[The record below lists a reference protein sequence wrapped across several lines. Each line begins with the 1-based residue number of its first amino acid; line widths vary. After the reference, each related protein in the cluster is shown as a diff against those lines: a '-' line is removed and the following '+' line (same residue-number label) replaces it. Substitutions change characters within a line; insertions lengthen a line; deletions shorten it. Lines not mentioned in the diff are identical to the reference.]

1 MVWLRSQGIKK
12 PDGWVRVVSA
22 PGVSELGLDVKGEGE
37 PNANQWATMEESVRE
52 CGEDAEVWVEYPS
65 RFAKFVAGDFTDS
78 GKTLRDFCSGAVKS
92 DKGLG
97 ILERLA
103 ASSSDDFMSW
113 FSGSKVVDPEGQ
125 PLVVFHGST
134 HPWIASFDKGYQGK
148 GVVNPS
154 REGQGGFF
162 FSSDKGAAS
171 YFSDKKPKK
180 TADSENIS
188 VYGDSGNYYYSVG
201 TRTRNMED
209 SVSIFQGGP
218 YPTHQEAQDAG
229 YAEAETYNKS
239 LRQDT
244 FTQGY
249 YLALRN
255 PMESQFENGP
265 TQAIA
270 DAKAGGYDGVI
281 ARNVFD
287 GDRRSDVYI
296 ALEPEQIKSVRVRIA
311 SFRDRW
317 LRRAADFSEGI
328 TAATRELVVQ
338 VLMENGDQMLQ
349 GALYDK
355 VAADLVRV
363 WSSTG
368 RPPISFESAKIYA
381 QSAVDM
387 LFEVHRIDREG
398 EPGTEGMVYLQ
409 SDLQMLADQI
419 YGMIYW
425 NKDPM
430 TLEQIT
436 AAMKDSVRRGRTPQA
451 YDNQQIDGA
460 INSALNYLIDD
471 EHRVKVTEHGFVA
484 ADAPKITVD
493 EAQRGEFQPKPGS
506 TPVQDVLRKTK
517 FVDPEKEKNRLL
529 DEFSQGKITREVL
542 DQKLRRLQA
551 SFRARW
557 FRRARK
563 VDWDEVRSIA
573 QQVRGQFVAE
583 TERPSEDRCVEINK
597 ALAQALRGV
606 YGDAVALRY
615 GPFTDDRGGEF
626 HHWWVEL
633 NGRVI
638 DAAADQFNPGIIQ
651 QPWPGGKK
659 PMPDIYV
666 GPRASRYRAESFYSG
681 GEIDEAGERRA
692 GKAKPDTP
700 ILDVDPGDSQEVAEA
715 MAAEYLNYAIR
726 KVYDKWT
733 RMHRRGLPPETEGVV
748 GKDFVPTVHE
758 VKFGGS
764 RVKGKAVKGSDWDF
778 LVAFTTE
785 PPPATDLER
794 EHLVYDMVV
803 DLHEFV
809 NARSENAY
817 LLNFDIIVN
826 YGDAVP
832 DQGPSVKMG
841 RLRRLAAQN
850 FSGYVGKWFKL
861 TDELRVW
868 ARAAA
873 DQSEEVPSITLPKG
887 QKIKIMQAP
896 FQLSHGGKPWVMRIS
911 WPTEP
916 VRGVDP
922 GDGEGVVRYDD
933 FHYAAMG
940 LDESD
945 DYHDFVIKSIE
956 WKNSDKTLGYA
967 RWETKRVSGGVAFAI
982 DADGSVVFLE
992 SLDDPESVIADFRP
1006 EELRAPLTEAI
1017 QAETLPK
1024 GERPGQM
1031 RTTDVPV
1038 VDPEREKNRLLDE
1051 FSTGK
1056 ITRED
1061 LGRKIRMLEASFR
1074 ARWFR
1079 RAVKKMDRSPSV
1091 FVFGDN
1097 GWIMPD
1103 GKFYALMEEE
1113 VHEDFLVKNKL
1124 KPEGLVRVSTLAIQ
1138 NIMLNAED
1146 QLNLNFKGEG
1156 TVEQWSAA
1164 TNMVMSV
1171 GEKDGVVVEGPGF
1184 GDVFYRKEFEES
1196 GQTLRDQVT
1205 GRDRSA
1211 SFKSKWFERRADIET
1226 RIPILIKQ
1234 FFPDA
1239 DPKRAEA
1246 RIRELAAIDPTG
1258 KQGKYLTWLLKNE
1271 VDPGTGTAEDL
1282 RDLLAVYDK
1291 AKSKAK
1297 FPAQYRDINRIL
1309 PQDLKKIV
1317 DEHGA
1322 VLSQREL
1329 ELAGQKVVRDDHDWK
1344 ITEITSPASASAL
1357 LKGRDWCVKDP
1368 RFSEQYLADG
1378 PLYLVEDKSDGEDYL
1393 IHPGRGEVKDEENN
1407 TPVLQAPRLKLSLGD
1422 DPHVGR
1428 AIKHM
1433 KVDVE
1438 DILRGLGDEYEAS
1451 DIPTNELDTA
1461 LGLCMEEYESYG
1473 YLIWNVVSE
1482 MKERDISSL
1491 ISQYMWAR
1499 GTAPGQKRKGEPNQA
1514 QEDLIQALPIEEFSE
1529 AVLASG
1535 NAKLM
1540 AEFAVKI
1547 LNSRWPQAEPKIM
1560 ANEDAR
1566 IAYTDRFPEE
1576 EALVP
1581 MYRQPPPGA
1590 PKPEP
1595 TEPAARETEEQT
1607 EELPLVDAPK
1617 PGHVWERSMQGLK
1630 DDLEQ
1635 GQTDPERY
1643 ETERR
1648 QIMFRPWK
1656 LRMKDYVDPASLS
1669 REKLE
1674 NTEPEAL
1681 KEYLKQ
1687 NKDDLAPWY
1696 KNLPYGSKSEFT
1708 ARLFGRWFRRAAKG
1722 PAAPRGYIEIGAING
1737 HPILA
1742 RLDLIKAYAALL
1754 KRLMRVIEGVD
1765 TPGTQAYRLDAE
1777 RSELH
1782 DRIKSD
1788 SWSASGLKE
1797 SDNISEGEIGEL
1809 AHQIAAQGI
1818 EGYAASSRSRWR
1830 QRRAVRVRKPMPE
1843 PEPYALGAIGW
1854 MAHDG
1859 KFYSLGEYSEH
1870 WEWFED
1876 HVPVSESEHG
1886 WMRCGSNFIQ
1896 GYTGAPT
1903 PQQMVELEKAFSD
1916 SGYDQE
1922 FYVELEGTEESGWR
1936 DTRFPIVPSEFVAS
1950 GQAFSDYFSD
1960 ARRRS
1965 GSFKAA
1971 WLRRSA
1977 RAKALVLDP
1986 QVSVDQDLM
1995 DQYLAVVK
2003 KMIDHPESAQ
2013 VIESQRVD
2021 LHNRLREDAR
2031 VRLLRRTKAEDTDPG
2046 WDDDVFFPVVEKFVE
2061 GVLGSEDFNRF
2072 LQVWDTASELRET
2085 RRASD
2090 ASVPTP
2096 SSNPDHDI
2104 ALYNLQDSEI
2114 EPLPKQIWD
2123 GYEQANYLGIALECS
2138 GDIFREL
2145 VGWNVCEGYVGEK
2158 TRRIRVYWDRL
2169 FRPIEPEAEALCKQL
2184 VALWSGMDLNGKS
2197 PRLLAVRALNVAL
2210 AAHDKAGAEAA
2221 LSQVEAGKKK
2231 AYFRNRWLRCL
2242 AKVSD
2247 NIGDGL
2253 EWRPS
2258 KKWPP
2263 KPGDRY
2269 FFEYHCEE
2277 SEGSADAELWHR
2289 THQPVEVLAVDEP
2302 STPEGE
2308 ADGIFGAYTIKFLD
2322 GFEGCAVGDELLD
2335 SPEQYVRPD
2344 YRSSRRA
2351 SSSKRKKS
2359 KKGTETFNGLEI
2371 AIEFYP
2377 GDQKTCDSGDV
2388 VDYDDFYGEVKGTQT
2403 IADGEPVDVYLAED
2417 AHGNDD
2423 RPVFVIHQLKKDK
2436 SYDEDK
2442 VMLGFVDEA
2451 AAMKCYETSGPPWGF
2466 GSLDTMTWD
2475 QFLNGY
2481 LKSHQSAED
2490 MGAKSMP
2497 EIKARWMARR
2507 ASNNEQ
2513 KLLRE
2518 LVCTVIGSD
2527 SGTTNEAV
2535 LPAGTVVGVQPQS
2548 NDHTIFFYSPLYSR
2562 MIEHGKTWRSNQYA
2576 ASVEDFRAAT
2586 DIGYGEG
2593 TGYEHGPECF
2603 CDECMAKD
2611 DMSTHRC
2618 PSCGSREC
2626 PGDGD
2631 TIDCRKPGTMTPE
2644 DVPVETRDS
2653 LLDRFNRGEID
2664 EKTLRRRMK
2673 QISILVRWMRRR
2685 ASPLDDPSKDVN
2697 VDGYMLRP
2705 EEMSEPYWI
2714 NAWIS
2719 PSGKFCPMVGI
2730 NHEDFI
2736 PEKSMSELIA
2746 EGWIR
2751 FVAAQSGRGIADLH
2765 QDPTPGQVAVLETL
2779 FFMSPK
2785 KIMAFGV
2792 GEDRDW
2798 GAFTTVAKITERDLK
2813 GGSFADEVRFIFSEH
2828 GQRFIDLSRPWGE
2841 DGLDEEASFR
2851 GRWLVAKKKSRRE
2864 VQEAKDPAYKK
2875 ENALI
2880 SENKKKPEASKP
2892 HDFKR
2897 AEYTHPNGHPRCL
2910 VCGGEEIIGGVCNK
2924 EPSKKDYADFEKKLD
2939 AEFPER
2945 KERREASFGA
2955 RWFRL
2960 AAQQPIIRLQTKHGD
2975 FYDVVPGGAIGR
2987 GDMPDM
2993 APTSQWRL
3001 VGLDSPDGS
3010 VHIPLH
3016 ELVGN
3021 AGQWDTDFRD
3031 WTVVDFDHG
3040 THRQWGDKLRSLWFL
3055 NTPAK
3060 TEAPGK
3066 KKTVTR
3072 SEPEMAKLIVDTVNE
3087 LLAAGPAP
3095 LSTQIIADEL
3105 GIEPSSDL
3113 NGKVVYTIGF
3123 MIKNKVIG
3131 FDDDTEE
3138 FELLKPPKA
3147 PATVETVPGMTP
3159 AQKQQRIDRLLE
3171 QWQAA
3176 APEKRPQIE
3185 QQIKSLG
3192 ALRALWRVRVA
3203 ARKDWSASF
3212 LFDPVENPVPF
3223 PKPGQK
3229 SGLWRAGVWNEGE
3242 DDLDQLWKLTVDND
3256 SRYYEA
3262 AKRSLPELFGKN
3274 DGFLEGM
3281 PLPVRNYPR
3290 AVAFLKRIF
3299 PQACEEH
3306 IYPTWGKAEPEPG
3319 HEGDPFYQGSNQWKD
3334 QAKDV
3339 IGIIKGLY
3347 GEEQGA
3353 VELEK
3358 FLGRLK
3364 PGEREDFLEE
3374 AAEDPL
3380 AGMIRGFQDIIDKQR
3395 GVAPKA
3401 KPSPKSELFE
3411 EHVKEMPMLDEQE
3424 RQERIDALLD
3434 QLPQTTSDEEKRQ
3447 IEQRIRSL
3455 RASLKSAWLRSAARK
3470 KKVPKQEPVVDDSPA
3485 PTEPDEDDIIIS
3497 ESRRGYSA
3505 WQSGKEVASADKYD
3519 TLLWRVKEYMDKA
3532 KFWPNVWDQ
3541 GERGNCNLI
3550 TSTVHSWKP
3559 PVPPPYGIEAM
3570 TLAKNIFAELSPEEL
3585 QGAMQAYNSYP
3596 NGYQG
3601 AMRRLSD
3608 WAKSNT
3614 GGMEPDVP
3622 EFTDSS
3628 FWEGVGIQVVR
3639 MVEEEQKKRAEEK
3652 IKNQT
3657 PSAPTERGPDDVPVM
3672 DPAMNQKTI
3681 DRLLDEYVGADPEK
3695 REQIENRLRSLRMG
3709 FRSLWFRRAHCGA
3722 CHEIQF
3728 AALHTLADIA
3738 AEHPD
3743 LVSKDLIGKLS
3754 EMTSGMHIQ
3763 EFADELVDVA
3773 LKIEGTEGLE
3783 DKVKELRNKAKV
3795 LTMIE
3800 NGIDDGDIE
3809 VIDEPKEGST
3819 RFKWLKRAAKEAA

>member
-1 MVWLRSQGIKK
+1 MADLFGRWRARLALGGDPGGQAAPLPSATNNPDGLAEPESPSAWSGYGDIGWIGPSGNYYHINYLTEHMVWLRSQGIKK

-78 GKTLRDFCSGAVKS
+78 GKTLKDFCSGAVKS

-103 ASSSDDFMSW
+103 A
-113 FSGSKVVDPEGQ
+113 P
-125 PLVVFHGST
+125 
-134 HPWIASFDKGYQGK
+134 SF
-148 GVVNPS
+148 
-154 REGQGGFF
+154 
-162 FSSDKGAAS
+162 
-171 YFSDKKPKK
+171 
-180 TADSENIS
+180 
-188 VYGDSGNYYYSVG
+188 
-201 TRTRNMED
+201 ED
-209 SVSIFQGGP
+209 G
-218 YPTHQEAQDAG
+218 
-229 YAEAETYNKS
+229 
-239 LRQDT
+239 L
-244 FTQGY
+244 
-249 YLALRN
+249 
-255 PMESQFENGP
+255 
-265 TQAIA
+265 
-270 DAKAGGYDGVI
+270 
-281 ARNVFD
+281 
-287 GDRRSDVYI
+287 
-296 ALEPEQIKSVRVRIA
+296 
-311 SFRDRW
+311 
-317 LRRAADFSEGI
+317 

-493 EAQRGEFQPKPGS
+493 EAQKGEFQPKPGS

-542 DQKLRRLQA
+542 DQKMRQLQA
-551 SFRARW
+551 SFRDRWLRRAENPFQSLDDLKTMKQMQQAGWGLFVSGGAYFVIEPGQSQPRRVSVKELRSIMQSFRSAPSGPAGDDYATGYALGKAYTDGWSMSDIFNLDPMETLEMAGHMFAVCEKGEPGARLMPAEGEGGKVVKQWLKPHPIGVSYSQAKDKKSFERGFRAGWAAGETKEDKAYRKHQKQPKTKKPAPAPQPKEKVNPEDPFCAGFNPTKEYVDVDEGVEEGQPGYRKPVSYCICGHAPSSHEGWTPEWKPGMPLGGCQSCGTIGDEEGDDGFSEASLKSRW
-557 FRRARK
+557 FRRA
-563 VDWDEVRSIA
+563 S
-573 QQVRGQFVAE
+573 
-583 TERPSEDRCVEINK
+583 SNSN
-597 ALAQALRGV
+597 L
-606 YGDAVALRY
+606 
-615 GPFTDDRGGEF
+615 
-626 HHWWVEL
+626 
-633 NGRVI
+633 
-638 DAAADQFNPGIIQ
+638 
-651 QPWPGGKK
+651 
-659 PMPDIYV
+659 
-666 GPRASRYRAESFYSG
+666 
-681 GEIDEAGERRA
+681 
-692 GKAKPDTP
+692 
-700 ILDVDPGDSQEVAEA
+700 
-715 MAAEYLNYAIR
+715 
-726 KVYDKWT
+726 
-733 RMHRRGLPPETEGVV
+733 
-748 GKDFVPTVHE
+748 
-758 VKFGGS
+758 
-764 RVKGKAVKGSDWDF
+764 
-778 LVAFTTE
+778 
-785 PPPATDLER
+785 
-794 EHLVYDMVV
+794 
-803 DLHEFV
+803 
-809 NARSENAY
+809 
-817 LLNFDIIVN
+817 
-826 YGDAVP
+826 
-832 DQGPSVKMG
+832 
-841 RLRRLAAQN
+841 
-850 FSGYVGKWFKL
+850 GKWFKI
-861 TDELRVW
+861 TGELRVW
-868 ARAAA
+868 ARVPK
-873 DQSEEVPSITLPKG
+873 DRDEKVPTIVLPVGTEVMVMLKAE
-887 QKIKIMQAP
+887 MQLGHLMAM
-896 FQLSHGGKPWVMRIS
+896 WIS
-911 WPTEP
+911 WPNQKVE
-916 VRGVDP
+916 GVDP
-922 GDGEGVVRYDD
+922 GDGEGVVRCED
-933 FHYAAMG
+933 FYRAAVPIDNSANYQG
-940 LDESD
+940 L
-945 DYHDFVIKSIE
+945 VVKSIE

-967 RWETKRVSGGVAFAI
+967 RWGTKRVSGGVAFAI
-982 DADGSVVFLE
+982 DAGGSVVFLE
-992 SLDDPESVIADFRP
+992 SLDDPESVIADFQP

-1061 LGRKIRMLEASFR
+1061 LDRKIRMLEASFR

-1428 AIKHM
+1428 AIEHM
-1433 KVDVE
+1433 EVDVE
-1438 DILRGLGDEYEAS
+1438 DILRGMGDGDYEAS

-1617 PGHVWERSMQGLK
+1617 PGPGEPGHVWERSMQVLK

-1643 ETERR
+1643 ETKRR

-1681 KEYLKQ
+1681 EEYLKQ

-1708 ARLFGRWFRRAAKG
+1708 ARLFGRWLRRAAADE
-1722 PAAPRGYIEIGAING
+1722 PEDAPE
-1737 HPILA
+1737 LTTEQ
-1742 RLDLIKAYAALL
+1742 KVQALL
-1754 KRLMRVIEGVD
+1754 YEIARDNEVAGWIPDPDELIREVTNFLANEAGVD
-1765 TPGTQAYRLDAE
+1765 YDQVDRKWVEGMVAKLEYPGWRAYPDPKADLPPGIKLNSFRDRWLRRASVTPEGKCPACHKAPGPGRCEQCTAENRFPHNSDGRIEVVEDEGMGTVKAIVCDWCGKNLAYFDKDTPDRECVGYCTECNDNPEVQAACDALLAGLGMEMTPEGLMQGEPVEDTRMMVSDVPSMSSADKNNALNKLLDQHEKADPE
-1777 RSELH
+1777 TKKMLEVKMRELM
-1782 DRIKSD
+1782 
-1788 SWSASGLKE
+1788 G
-1797 SDNISEGEIGEL
+1797 
-1809 AHQIAAQGI
+1809 
-1818 EGYAASSRSRWR
+1818 SRS
-1830 QRRAVRVRKPMPE
+1830 
-1843 PEPYALGAIGW
+1843 
-1854 MAHDG
+1854 
-1859 KFYSLGEYSEH
+1859 
-1870 WEWFED
+1870 
-1876 HVPVSESEHG
+1876 
-1886 WMRCGSNFIQ
+1886 C
-1896 GYTGAPT
+1896 
-1903 PQQMVELEKAFSD
+1903 
-1916 SGYDQE
+1916 
-1922 FYVELEGTEESGWR
+1922 
-1936 DTRFPIVPSEFVAS
+1936 
-1950 GQAFSDYFSD
+1950 
-1960 ARRRS
+1960 
-1965 GSFKAA
+1965 

-1986 QVSVDQDLM
+1986 QVSVDQELM

-2031 VRLLRRTKAEDTDPG
+2031 VRLLRRTRAEDTDPG

-2527 SGTTNEAV
+2527 SMTVNEAV

-2611 DMSTHRC
+2611 DLFTHRC

-2664 EKTLRRRMK
+2664 EKELRRRMK
-2673 QISILVRWMRRR
+2673 QISILVRWMRRRANGETWRCTSCDFETNSDGWAQEHAEETGHSIVSQGRKEETQQDHLAGQILFAVERDLSRNGPMKESVLKAEMMRPWDGVDKEFFDLVFNKALAILNKSGKIEFNPSTDSWQIKGEVPIASLPESPSEVPTFKGRQREIVIDKLLDRWSKEPGARPQIEEQLRSLRAFKALFMMRRRAVADYELRVELWCGHNENLPVARERYRKAKAVADQFGVRFWSEEHDEDRDNVYADGYIYPTTRNILDVLSALDAVGVEYDNVDLPQELEGSTIYRAVRGAMPRSVDVNIGTIPARMASSRDRWMRRR

-2736 PEKSMSELIA
+2736 VERTISELIA

-2751 FVAAQSGRGIADLH
+2751 FVAAESGTAIIDTIAE
-2765 QDPTPGQVAVLETL
+2765 PTSAQMPVVEAL
-2779 FFMSPK
+2779 FFMSPVK
-2785 KIMAFGV
+2785 TLEMGV
-2792 GEDRDW
+2792 GDDEDW
-2798 GAFTTVAKITERDLK
+2798 GSFSTVSKITENDLN
-2813 GGSFADEVRFIFSEH
+2813 GGSLADEIHRVFQDQ
-2828 GQRFIDLSRPWGE
+2828 GQRFTDLGRDWSKP
-2841 DGLDEEASFR
+2841 EASFR
-2851 GRWLVAKKKSRRE
+2851 GRWIAAKKKSRRE
-2864 VQEAKDPAYKK
+2864 RQEAKNPDLKR
-2875 ENALI
+2875 ESDLI
-2880 SENKKKPEASKP
+2880 RENKEKPEAK
-2892 HDFKR
+2892 
-2897 AEYTHPNGHPRCL
+2897 
-2910 VCGGEEIIGGVCNK
+2910 
-2924 EPSKKDYADFEKKLD
+2924 
-2939 AEFPER
+2939 
-2945 KERREASFGA
+2945 
-2955 RWFRL
+2955 
-2960 AAQQPIIRLQTKHGD
+2960 
-2975 FYDVVPGGAIGR
+2975 
-2987 GDMPDM
+2987 
-2993 APTSQWRL
+2993 
-3001 VGLDSPDGS
+3001 
-3010 VHIPLH
+3010 
-3016 ELVGN
+3016 
-3021 AGQWDTDFRD
+3021 
-3031 WTVVDFDHG
+3031 
-3040 THRQWGDKLRSLWFL
+3040 
-3055 NTPAK
+3055 
-3060 TEAPGK
+3060 
-3066 KKTVTR
+3066 
-3072 SEPEMAKLIVDTVNE
+3072 
-3087 LLAAGPAP
+3087 
-3095 LSTQIIADEL
+3095 
-3105 GIEPSSDL
+3105 
-3113 NGKVVYTIGF
+3113 
-3123 MIKNKVIG
+3123 
-3131 FDDDTEE
+3131 
-3138 FELLKPPKA
+3138 
-3147 PATVETVPGMTP
+3147 
-3159 AQKQQRIDRLLE
+3159 
-3171 QWQAA
+3171 

-3256 SRYYEA
+3256 SKYYEA

-3470 KKVPKQEPVVDDSPA
+3470 KKVPKQEPVVDDSPE
-3485 PTEPDEDDIIIS
+3485 PTEPEEDDIIIS
-3497 ESRRGYSA
+3497 KSRRGYSA
-3505 WQSGKEVASADKYD
+3505 RQSGKEVASADKYD

-3639 MVEEEQKKRAEEK
+3639 MVEEEQKRAEEKK